1 MGCFYLRVQTTLPTH
16 IRIRKLF
23 PENKRGSPAKREYTG
38 RGPISIG
45 TEVHTNG
52 TISARQGYLEV
63 GWDFRAKFPS
73 QAVSLSCCTVR
84 YGQSE

>member
-38 RGPISIG
+38 GVPISIG
-45 TEVHTNG
+45 TEVYTNG
-52 TISARQGYLEV
+52 TTARQGYLEV
-63 GWDFRAKFPS
+63 GWDSHAKIPPS
-73 QAVSLSCCTVR
+73 
-84 YGQSE
+84 GSEPLTALPCNRI

>member
-23 PENKRGSPAKREYTG
+23 PENKQGSPAKREYTG

-45 TEVHTNG
+45 TEVYTSG
-52 TISARQGYLEV
+52 TTVGQGYLEV

-73 QAVSLSCCTVR
+73 QAVSL
-84 YGQSE
+84 